1 MKLLALLVASF
12 GLVGLA
18 LPVLAVVVVA
28 THPWLAA
35 GTLLGA
41 PQVTVSG
48 PPSIGRAGGVP
59 ASQWP
64 LMLLAAANAPCHV
77 RAEDLAAIAQ
87 TESDFGKHLLNPH
100 SGAFGY
106 GQFDGPTWATFGS
119 GDPNNPADA
128 LPAMARVLCARGYA
142 TDRARALNSY
152 GGCLTPLCL
161 GSSDYASVIDQLA
174 RGFQAATDVL
184 DIARSWLGTPYLFG
198 GINRAGIDCSALV
211 QQVFGAVGVRLP
223 RTAQAQWD
231 AVPHIAREQL
241 RPGDLV
247 FFEHTYPSPAR
258 ITHVGIYVG
267 DGQQINA
274 PTEGQTVSVQPVFT
288 GFWGQHFAGAGRP
301 GR

>member
-1 MKLLALLVASF
+1 MKLLALLVVAIA
-12 GLVGLA
+12 LVGLA

-28 THPWLAA
+28 THPWLAV
-35 GTLLGA
+35 GA
-41 PQVTVSG
+41 LVGVPQVTVSG
-48 PPSIGRAGGVP
+48 PPAVGRPGGVP
-59 ASQWP
+59 ADQWP
-64 LMLLAAANAPCHV
+64 LMLLAAANAPCQV

-87 TESDFGKHLLNPH
+87 TESGFGKNLLNPR
-100 SGAFGY
+100 SGAFGF
-106 GQFDGPTWATFGS
+106 GQFDAATWAAFGS

-142 TDRARALNSY
+142 SDRVRALNSY
-152 GGCLTPLCL
+152 GGCVTPLCL

-211 QQVFGAVGVRLP
+211 QQVFAAVGVRLP

-231 AVPHIAREQL
+231 AVPHIARDQL

-247 FFEHTYPSPAR
+247 FFEHTYTSPER
-258 ITHVGIYVG
+258 ITHVGIYLG

-274 PTEGQTVSVQPVFT
+274 PTEGQVVSVQPVFD